1 MDRTIGLEL
10 QRDRAAA
17 RPNLTPL
24 FAFAVGVIVLP
35 LYAAQPLVC
44 DIGASLG
51 LPVSAYGMIAMMP
64 MAGCAAGLFL
74 LVPLTDSWSC
84 AA

>member
-1 MDRTIGLEL
+1 
-10 QRDRAAA
+10 
-17 RPNLTPL
+17 
-24 FAFAVGVIVLP
+24 VIVLP